1 MSSMGRRLLSALIES
16 EDDDKFQLVKDC
28 GGMFREGE
36 LELYEYV
43 SDFNSVFG
51 KIPNKST
58 VMDKLGDVLVEAP
71 EPIEYYA
78 SEVEKRYIHT
88 KLKEGMISVN
98 ELLVQKKI
106 GDALDKMAEIT
117 SYLTMVECRK
127 QVMDYREVESLVMD
141 DFFSLKH
148 GLEMDILK
156 FGYPTLDNMTGGG
169 RAGDFIS
176 IVGRPSLGKT
186 MMMLCI
192 ARKHWLLGGKP
203 IFISMEMPI
212 IQISQRLI
220 SMDAQLPLLRV
231 TRGELTSVGEKK
243 LVSQFEENRLQE
255 QPFWLVDGDMTANV
269 DDIYMLCKQLHP
281 TVVFVD
287 GAYLLRNKNSKLSR
301 WDRITDN
308 AELLKQQIASKL
320 KVPVVATYQFNRE
333 SAKKKKGEQVTRD
346 DVYGSDA
353 IAQLSTIMLGLLESD
368 TIEQEQARK
377 ISVLKGRNGESGEF
391 RVRWDFNNMNFEEIV
406 KYSPEDH
413 EGQGHEQEMMYLD

>member
-1 MSSMGRRLLSALIES
+1 MSSMGRRLLSALIEL
-16 EDDDKFQLVKDC
+16 EDDSKFQMVKDC
-28 GGMFREGE
+28 GEMFREGE
-36 LELYEYV
+36 LELYGYIDE
-43 SDFNSVFG
+43 FNSVFG

-58 VMDKLGDVLVEAP
+58 IMDKLGDVLVEAP

-88 KLKEGMISVN
+88 KLKEGMIAVN

-106 GDALDKMAEIT
+106 GEALDKMAEIT
-117 SYLTMVECRK
+117 SYLTLVDCRK
-127 QVMDYREVESLVMD
+127 QVMDYREVDALVME

-148 GLEMDILK
+148 GLEMSVLK
-156 FGYPTLDNMTGGG
+156 FGYPTLDAMTGGG
-169 RAGDFIS
+169 RGGDFIS
-176 IVGRPSLGKT
+176 IIGRPSLGKT
-186 MMMLCI
+186 MQLLCI
-192 ARKHWLLGGKP
+192 ARRHWMTGGKP

-212 IQISQRLI
+212 IQIAQRLV
-220 SMDAQLPLLRV
+220 SMDASLPLIRV
-231 TRGELTSVGEKK
+231 TKGELTSVGEKK
-243 LVSQFEENRLQE
+243 LVSQLETNKLQE

-281 TVVFVD
+281 TAVFVD
-287 GAYLLRNKNSKLSR
+287 GAYLLRNKNSKMSR

-308 AELLKQQIASKL
+308 AELLKQQIASRL

-391 RVRWDFNNMNFEEIV
+391 RIRWDFNNMNFDEIV
-406 KYSPEDH
+406 KYSPEE
-413 EGQGHEQEMMYLD
+413 EGHGHEQEMMYLD